1 MERHARTRA
10 DAVPEVCRKRV
21 RVSFITDGRQDKK
34 PYPEKPQG
42 IEILYNEFRRHSRYE
57 ENPKILLEAIAAG
70 SAVIH

>member
-1 MERHARTRA
+1 MLERELTLY
-10 DAVPEVCRKRV
+10 RKYVEKGV